1 MTLTPQNEA
10 VQGRKREQLQTFDDL
25 KVLTFPRARGVESKM
40 LIPKKT
46 RQEIYT
52 ALFKDGVIV
61 AKKDF
66 NAPKHSELEVPN
78 LMVIKA
84 MQSLKSRG
92 YVHEQ
97 FAWRHF
103 YWSLTNEGI
112 EYIRDYLHLP
122 AEVVPATLMR
132 APRAEGAAPPRGGP
146 GGPGGREGGGG
157 GGFRGGDR
165 GDRDSYRRDGPARG
179 FGEKKVGA
187 GENYQPEYRG
197 GAGRGRAAPQ

>member
-1 MTLTPQNEA
+1 MA
-10 VQGRKREQLQTFDDL
+10 WWVQ
-25 KVLTFPRARGVESKM
+25 
-40 LIPKKT
+40 
-46 RQEIYT
+46 
-52 ALFKDGVIV
+52 DGVIV

-112 EYIRDYLHLP
+112 EYIRYVAQSCTVGRHVWWCGG
-122 AEVVPATLMR
+122 VVLDAPDCGCWCVTRGKGKCDNEIRVCVCVR
-132 APRAEGAAPPRGGP
+132 AWFER
-146 GGPGGREGGGG
+146 
-157 GGFRGGDR
+157 
-165 GDRDSYRRDGPARG
+165 
-179 FGEKKVGA
+179 
-187 GENYQPEYRG
+187 Q
-197 GAGRGRAAPQ
+197 